1 MREDKDTFASL
12 PTLSTILHGEKK
24 SFFFSPFL
32 FVDNHRTGDCK
43 CELIAFRVRSCQF
56 WTKIKF
62 FHLKPTFH
70 TQRRAFFVAC
80 GARRMQSRTVLVTGA
95 KGFIG
100 SHLCIHLR
108 KRGFEVWEL
117 DEKVRDCGFEAVQGD
132 LCDAECLAK
141 AFEGNPF
148 AVFHL
153 AARPGVRWCEENQ
166 HECWRTNVI
175 GTGLLLEEAA
185 KHACV
190 QHFIFASS
198 SLVYA
203 DAPVPWT
210 ESIDTQNLN
219 QCSIYAKS
227 KKMGE
232 ALVRPVK
239 IVLVF

>member
-1 MREDKDTFASL
+1 MER
-12 PTLSTILHGEKK
+12 
-24 SFFFSPFL
+24 
-32 FVDNHRTGDCK
+32 C
-43 CELIAFRVRSCQF
+43 
-56 WTKIKF
+56 
-62 FHLKPTFH
+62 
-70 TQRRAFFVAC
+70 
-80 GARRMQSRTVLVTGA
+80 TVLVTGA

-100 SHLCIHLR
+100 THLCVHLR
-108 KRGFEVWEL
+108 QIGFDVWEL
-117 DEKVRDCGFEAVQGD
+117 DEKLRGCGSHDVQGD

-141 AFEGNPF
+141 AFEGNPV

-166 HECWRTNVI
+166 QECWRTNVI

-203 DAPVPWT
+203 DSPIPWT
-210 ESIDTQNLN
+210 ESVDIQNLD
-219 QCSIYAKS
+219 QRSIYAKS

-232 ALVRPVK
+232 ALVRPR
-239 IVLVF
+239 